1 MTKKKMEGQT
11 KMKTEQAWYSSWSV
25 PDYDDDD
32 DENMMII
39 VMIT

>member
-11 KMKTEQAWYSSWSV
+11 EMKTEQAWYSSCPV
-25 PDYDDDD
+25 PDDDNDD
-32 DENMMII
+32 DENTMII